1 MDAALIGTTLTRTTP
16 VEVNVWDGWPLT
28 VTESGVA
35 VTVVF
40 TCSAAT
46 ALAPTPVSV
55 TLAIIEPDRNSTLY
69 VTPEMTGNPAFTAS
83 FISVFCVS
91 VRVLSVPGKVISTTM
106 SATMLAEDEVHD
118 LHSVVQTLGAV
129 QLDSDTAGG
138 QEHTCSTVS

>member
-1 MDAALIGTTLTRTTP
+1 MGAAFGTLTRRTP
-16 VEVNVWDGWPLT
+16 VEVNVSPLT

-46 ALAPTPVSV
+46 ALAPAPVSV
-55 TLAIIEPDRNSTLY
+55 TLAMIEPDRNSTLY
-69 VTPEMTGNPAFTAS
+69 VTPEMTGNAAFTAS

-106 SATMLAEDEVHD
+106 SGTMFAKPEHD

-138 QEHTCSTVS
+138 QEHACSTVS

>member
-1 MDAALIGTTLTRTTP
+1 MDAALIGTLTRTTP
-16 VEVNVWDGWPLT
+16 VEVNVWPLT
-28 VTESGVA
+28 MTESGVA

-40 TCSAAT
+40 SCSAAT
-46 ALAPTPVSV
+46 ALAPAPVSV
-55 TLAIIEPDRNSTLY
+55 TLAMIEPDRNSTLY
-69 VTPEMTGNPAFTAS
+69 VTPEMTGNAAFTAS

-106 SATMLAEDEVHD
+106 SATMVAEDEAHD

>member
-1 MDAALIGTTLTRTTP
+1 MDAALIGTLTRTTP

-28 VTESGVA
+28 VTVSGVA
-35 VTVVF
+35 VTVVL

-46 ALAPTPVSV
+46 ALAPAPVSV
-55 TLAIIEPDRNSTLY
+55 TLAMIEPERSSTLY
-69 VTPEMTGNPAFTAS
+69 VTPEMTGNAAFTAS

-106 SATMLAEDEVHD
+106 SATMVAKPEHD

-138 QEHTCSTVS
+138 QE

>member
-1 MDAALIGTTLTRTTP
+1 MDAALIGTLTRTTP
-16 VEVNVWDGWPLT
+16 VEVNVWDGSPLT

-40 TCSAAT
+40 TCCAA
-46 ALAPTPVSV
+46 AAVLVPVIV
-55 TLAIIEPDRNSTLY
+55 TLAMIEPDRNSMLY
-69 VTPEMTGNPAFTAS
+69 VMPEMTGNAAFTAS

-138 QEHTCSTVS
+138 QEHLCSTVS

>member
-1 MDAALIGTTLTRTTP
+1 MDAALIGTLIRTTP

-28 VTESGVA
+28 VTVSGVA

-46 ALAPTPVSV
+46 ALAPAPVSV
-55 TLAIIEPDRNSTLY
+55 TLAMIEPDRSSTLY

-106 SATMLAEDEVHD
+106 SAAMFAKPKHD